1 MRCRIVNEAEDHKKY
16 AFMQGGESNSQDG
29 FLGMKFHLC
38 RLSFSQDRDDV
49 GMNTFYLKYKVQV
62 SM

>member
-29 FLGMKFHLC
+29 FLGMKFQLR
-38 RLSFSQDRDDV
+38 RLSSSQDPV
-49 GMNTFYLKYKVQV
+49 LSKVQV
-62 SM
+62 NS

>member
-1 MRCRIVNEAEDHKKY
+1 MRCRIVNEAKDHKKY

-29 FLGMKFHLC
+29 FLGMKFHL
-38 RLSFSQDRDDV
+38 RQHSSSQDRDDV
-49 GMNTFYLKYKVQV
+49 GNEHVLSKVQV

>member
-16 AFMQGGESNSQDG
+16 SQDG
-29 FLGMKFHLC
+29 FLGMKFHLR
-38 RLSFSQDRDDV
+38 RLSSSQDRDDV